1 MQQPG
6 DQIWNG
12 DTYFKWGRAPLGPAV
27 FIVRM
32 FLLYEYGF
40 ILVCNLS
47 LFEITE
53 WEPCMW
59 LLNTDILVGN
69 AARQWHCR

>member
-12 DTYFKWGRAPLGPAV
+12 DTYFKWGRAPLAPAV

>member
-1 MQQPG
+1 M
-6 DQIWNG
+6 
-12 DTYFKWGRAPLGPAV
+12 TL
-27 FIVRM
+27 

-47 LFEITE
+47 LFELTE

-59 LLNTDILVGN
+59 LLNTDFFAGN
-69 AARQWHCR
+69 AANRLGQLDFFSFSKLD

>member
-1 MQQPG
+1 MQQPWG
-6 DQIWNG
+6 QIWNS
-12 DTYFKWGRAPLGPAV
+12 DSYFKWGEGHHWTPLSMAL
-27 FIVRM
+27 

-40 ILVCNLS
+40 VFVCNLG

-59 LLNTDILVGN
+59 LLNTDFLAGN
-69 AARQWHCR
+69 AARQWHCW

>member
-6 DQIWNG
+6 DQISNG
-12 DTYFKWGRAPLGPAV
+12 GPDFKWGSGHHWTPMAMAL
-27 FIVRM
+27 
-32 FLLYEYGF
+32 FLLYEHGF

-59 LLNTDILVGN
+59 LLNTDIL
-69 AARQWHCR
+69 ARQWRCW